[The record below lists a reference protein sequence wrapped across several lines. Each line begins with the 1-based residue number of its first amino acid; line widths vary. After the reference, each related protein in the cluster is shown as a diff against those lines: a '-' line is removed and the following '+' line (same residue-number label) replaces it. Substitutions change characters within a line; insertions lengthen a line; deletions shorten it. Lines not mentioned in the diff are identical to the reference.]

1 MWEGKIDKIT
11 FCGAKKLNI
20 WLHYYGCS
28 YMAMCENLHPA
39 YVWTSDWIPQFIYP
53 MLQIQS

>member
-1 MWEGKIDKIT
+1 MCEGKIDKIT

-20 WLHYYGCS
+20 WLYYCGCS

-39 YVWTSDWIPQFIYP
+39 YV
-53 MLQIQS
+53 